1 MIAVQII
8 YFYCSFSSFFKL
20 NVHVTFVFLLISE
33 LNYFI
38 HASVYVLFM
47 NIITYHQHIPVA
59 VISRRVHH
67 EHPKQDVVYC
77 YRHQKVFYTCSA
89 GKAYPVWFC
98 REHRSILAYFG
109 TWKNQR
115 ICIKQILSIKSIFN
129 YTKQIEKSW
138 TKFIRT
144 NQHRYRKLFLVY

>member
-1 MIAVQII
+1 MLDEEKECLKRTIISCDRNLQKMIAVQII

-20 NVHVTFVFLLISE
+20 NVHVAFVFLLISD
-33 LNYFI
+33 LNCFI

-47 NIITYHQHIPVA
+47 NITTYHQHILVA

-77 YRHQKVFYTCSA
+77 YRHQKVSYTCSG
-89 GKAYPVWFC
+89 GKVYPVWFY

-115 ICIKQILSIKSIFN
+115 ICIK
-129 YTKQIEKSW
+129 
-138 TKFIRT
+138 
-144 NQHRYRKLFLVY
+144 